1 LAEATEATEDAIEER
16 EEARMAEDPNDATG
30 DERDPNERN
39 GDLASILYVLGGI
52 PALIA
57 FFLILFLLTGSCDQS
72 NIMIP
77 A

>member
-1 LAEATEATEDAIEER
+1 MSDEQETKQGK
-16 EEARMAEDPNDATG
+16 DPH
-30 DERDPNERN
+30 ERN
-39 GDLASILYVLGGI
+39 DDLGSYLYVLGGI

-72 NIMIP
+72 NVMIP

>member
-1 LAEATEATEDAIEER
+1 
-16 EEARMAEDPNDATG
+16 MAEDQNDAAG

-39 GDLASILYVLGGI
+39 GDLASVLYVLGGI

-57 FFLILFLLTGSCDQS
+57 FFLILFLLTGSCDQA

>member
-1 LAEATEATEDAIEER
+1 MADEIEGTEE
-16 EEARMAEDPNDATG
+16 
-30 DERDPNERN
+30 ERDPNERN
-39 GDLASILYVLGGI
+39 GDLQSILYVLGGI

-57 FFLILFLLTGSCDQS
+57 FFLILFLLTGSCDQA